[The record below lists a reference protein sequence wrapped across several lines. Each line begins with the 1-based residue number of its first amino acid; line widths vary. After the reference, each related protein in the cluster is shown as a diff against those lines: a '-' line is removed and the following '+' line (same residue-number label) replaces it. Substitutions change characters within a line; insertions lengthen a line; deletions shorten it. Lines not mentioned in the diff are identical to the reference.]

1 MAQLPRY
8 QRLGLQTRQ
17 PGNIDFADTREQ
29 ARYAQTLAQQLD
41 RMSDFAFKKS
51 AEMAVERGQERVR
64 EEGALPT
71 LEAIEAKGGPRGI
84 AEKAAVEAAN
94 RIAVVEIETLATADM
109 QKLIVEADESNMSMP
124 AYQAAMADI
133 NDGYKASLQMVD
145 PVAAGVLGARLL
157 GASSKYETRY
167 SEVVTRKAKAAWA
180 EKVNITAT
188 TKGNAILDLATSPGA
203 TEEALTI
210 EGQQMFNDL
219 VSLGV
224 SEKNAQSS
232 VDETLKKAVR
242 QNRFYVFDSASDFAT
257 KQALLERYQANP
269 LPGYSYEGNR
279 AFLRQ
284 LQGSF
289 ESQVGQAQKI
299 AVSDLIAAQTA
310 MELTGEPPSGFKF
323 DEASINDIFP
333 PEQAEEYIESW
344 NNSVEDAE
352 NRGALAYMSGDNVD
366 AITIELE
373 AEERSARDSG
383 DPAEIT
389 QAVKRKTA
397 WLESVAN
404 RNERINKDPAGF
416 VAATNESAGK
426 MINNIMDQFS
436 RGDVNEA
443 VDGLLLLRTIV
454 DGQHEEL
461 GVPPNMR
468 NVMPNQ
474 MAAQVVN
481 VIQNIPSDVAS
492 QALEAIT
499 QQLGDYSPRFIEELR
514 RQGLKPEYIQAMYAS
529 NPAVKKE
536 LIDISVMKV
545 DDILDGLPRS
555 TKSDVE
561 DAITVELEGYR
572 KAYLSGGG
580 NEANKI
586 FNQQI
591 ETVEKIAI
599 SRLKDGTYKTI
610 TEAVESAL
618 EDLIPE
624 YQQSVNEPNG
634 AYVVPMAY
642 NPQTIRYN
650 VGMLMDEMAL
660 SQLGI
665 EPLESSLV
673 PDFVDEAVSLASLS
687 STGRFLN
694 NSTGDGLSLH
704 YVVNGTELPAGFEVK
719 FSELPALVSRLYSG
733 EAITEEAAGFR
744 REGLIQAGIEPADT
758 ALQDTGS
765 VDPNNPRAAEIQR
778 LIEEN
783 K

>member
-1 MAQLPRY
+1 
-8 QRLGLQTRQ
+8 
-17 PGNIDFADTREQ
+17 
-29 ARYAQTLAQQLD
+29 
-41 RMSDFAFKKS
+41 
-51 AEMAVERGQERVR
+51 
-64 EEGALPT
+64 
-71 LEAIEAKGGPRGI
+71 
-84 AEKAAVEAAN
+84 
-94 RIAVVEIETLATADM
+94 
-109 QKLIVEADESNMSMP
+109 
-124 AYQAAMADI
+124 
-133 NDGYKASLQMVD
+133 
-145 PVAAGVLGARLL
+145 
-157 GASSKYETRY
+157 
-167 SEVVTRKAKAAWA
+167 
-180 EKVNITAT
+180 
-188 TKGNAILDLATSPGA
+188 
-203 TEEALTI
+203 
-210 EGQQMFNDL
+210 
-219 VSLGV
+219 
-224 SEKNAQSS
+224 
-232 VDETLKKAVR
+232 
-242 QNRFYVFDSASDFAT
+242 
-257 KQALLERYQANP
+257 
-269 LPGYSYEGNR
+269 
-279 AFLRQ
+279 
-284 LQGSF
+284 
-289 ESQVGQAQKI
+289 
-299 AVSDLIAAQTA
+299 
-310 MELTGEPPSGFKF
+310 
-323 DEASINDIFP
+323 
-333 PEQAEEYIESW
+333 
-344 NNSVEDAE
+344 
-352 NRGALAYMSGDNVD
+352 
-366 AITIELE
+366 
-373 AEERSARDSG
+373 
-383 DPAEIT
+383 
-389 QAVKRKTA
+389 
-397 WLESVAN
+397 
-404 RNERINKDPAGF
+404 
-416 VAATNESAGK
+416 

-492 QALEAIT
+492 QAFEAIT

-545 DDILDGLPRS
+545 EDILDGLPRS

-561 DAITVELEGYR
+561 DALTVELEGYR
-572 KAYLSGGG
+572 TAYLSGGG

-599 SRLKDGTYKTI
+599 SRLKDGTYKTP

>member
-29 ARYAQTLAQQLD
+29 ARYAQTLSQQLD
-41 RMSDFAFKKS
+41 RMSEFAFKKS

-94 RIAVVEIETLATADM
+94 RIAVVEIETLAIADM
-109 QKLIVEADESNMSMP
+109 QKLTVEADKNNMSMS
-124 AYQAAMADI
+124 AYQSAMLDI
-133 NDGYKASLQMVD
+133 NDGYKASLEMVD
-145 PVAAGVLGARLL
+145 PVAAGVLGARLQ
-157 GASSKYETRY
+157 GNTIKYETRY
-167 SEVVTRKAKAAWA
+167 SEVVTQKAKAAWA
-180 EKVNITAT
+180 KSVNEMFT
-188 TKGNAILDLATSPGA
+188 TRGQAILEDATMPGV
-203 TEEALTI
+203 TEEMLQEDANKLI
-210 EGQQMFNDL
+210 EDA
-219 VSLGV
+219 VVKGV
-224 SEKNAQSS
+224 GRKEAQKD
-232 VDETLKKAVR
+232 VDIILKKAIK

-257 KQALLERYQANP
+257 KQALLERYAENP

-279 AFLRQ
+279 SFLRQ

-289 ESQVGQAQKI
+289 QSQVGQAQKV
-299 AVSDLIAAQTA
+299 ATSDLIAAQTA

-352 NRGALAYMSGDNVD
+352 NRGALASMSGNNVD

-373 AEERSARDSG
+373 AEERNARDGG

-389 QAVKRKTA
+389 LAVNRKVA

-404 RNERINKDPAGF
+404 RNEQINKDPAGF

-426 MINNIMDQFS
+426 IVNNIMDQFS
-436 RGDVNEA
+436 RGNVNEA

-461 GVPPNMR
+461 GVPANMR

-492 QALEAIT
+492 QAFEAIT

-536 LIDISVMKV
+536 LIDVSVMKV
-545 DDILDGLPRS
+545 DDILDGLPGT

-561 DAITVELEGYR
+561 DAMVIELEKYR
-572 KAYLSGGG
+572 TAYLSGGG

-591 ETVEKIAI
+591 ETVQKIAI
-599 SRLKDGTYKTI
+599 SRLKDGTAGTPA
-610 TEAVESAL
+610 EAVESAL
-618 EDLIPE
+618 NDLIPE
-624 YQQSVNEPNG
+624 YQQSVVEPNG
-634 AYVVPMAY
+634 VYVVPMAF

-650 VGMLMDEMAL
+650 AGMLMDEMAL

-704 YVVNGTELPAGFEVK
+704 YVINGVELPAGFEVK
-719 FSELPALVSRLYSG
+719 FSELPSLVSRLYSG
-733 EAITEEAAGFR
+733 GAISEEAAGFR
-744 REGLIQAGIEPADT
+744 REGLIQAGIEPKE
-758 ALQDTGS
+758 
-765 VDPNNPRAAEIQR
+765 VVEIDPNNPYASDIQR
-778 LIEEN
+778 LVEEN
-783 K
+783 Q